1 MGDPAVLF
9 LDEPTSGLDSFTAYL
24 MISLLQS
31 YARRYNKTIIFTI
44 HQPNSDIFELFDR
57 IMLMVEGRFIYQGLQ
72 KNIMAYFATM
82 GFVCPQFTNP
92 ADYLMSIM
100 HAESFKNVNNY
111 DLYFQTY
118 DKTQSPIIDR

>member
-1 MGDPAVLF
+1 MGDPAVMF

-24 MISLLQS
+24 MINLLQT

-44 HQPNSDIFELFDR
+44 HQPNSDIFDLFDR

-72 KNIMAYFATM
+72 KEVMPYFSAI
-82 GFVCPQFTNP
+82 GFYCPQFTNP

-100 HAESFKNVNNY
+100 HAESEVNRNNY
-111 DLYFQTY
+111 EQYF
-118 DKTQSPIIDR
+118 